1 MPRRNTLA
9 AAPRWQRRPDDRPK
23 ALMASA
29 LKLVK
34 ERGYRRVRLED
45 IAADAGVCKATVYH
59 YFENKDALLT
69 RTVEERVAERHAQIE
84 QLMASAGGTASSRL
98 RLLLGH
104 FWEFSLTSHAGVWQ
118 RLMTSEIVTEAPAV
132 FNAWGHGL
140 VRRWHRVQKL
150 IEEGQR
156 DGEFRKDVDA
166 AVAARLIVS
175 GLAHQALF
183 HVHFGLDRIDPCSVD
198 RIFDAAV
205 AQLFNSLHPV
215 ARTPTRRRR

>member
-1 MPRRNTLA
+1 
-9 AAPRWQRRPDDRPK
+9 
-23 ALMASA
+23 MASA

-59 YFENKDALLT
+59 YFDNKDALLT
-69 RTVEERVAERHAQIE
+69 RTIEERVAERHAQIE
-84 QLMASAGGTASSRL
+84 QLMASAGGSASSRL
-98 RLLLGH
+98 RLFLHH
-104 FWEFSLTSHAGVWQ
+104 FWEFSLTSQAGVWQ
-118 RLMTSEIVTEAPAV
+118 RMLTSEIVTEAPDV
-132 FNAWGHGL
+132 FNAWGRGL
-140 VRRWHRVQKL
+140 VLRWRRVQKL

-156 DGEFRKDVDA
+156 DGEFRQDVDA

-183 HVHFGLDRIDPCSVD
+183 HVHFGLNRIDPCSVE

-205 AQLFNSLHPV
+205 EQLFHSLRPV
-215 ARTPTRRRR
+215 TRTRARR

>member
-1 MPRRNTLA
+1 
-9 AAPRWQRRPDDRPK
+9 
-23 ALMASA
+23 MASA

-34 ERGYRRVRLED
+34 QRGYRRVRLED

-69 RTVEERVAERHAQIE
+69 RTVEERVAERHAEIE

-98 RLLLGH
+98 RLFLH
-104 FWEFSLTSHAGVWQ
+104 HIWEFSLTSQAGVWQ
-118 RLMTSEIVTEAPAV
+118 RMLTSEIVTEAPEV
-132 FNAWGHGL
+132 FHAWSRGL
-140 VRRWHRVQKL
+140 VQRWHRVQTL

-166 AVAARLIVS
+166 AVAARMIVS

-183 HVHFGLDRIDPCSVD
+183 HVHFGLNRIDPCSVD

-205 AQLFNSLHPV
+205 EQLFNALHPV
-215 ARTPTRRRR
+215 TRTRHRR